1 MASNAIR
8 FMVLLALPV
17 SLFFGSPVQCQN
29 RDAGLWTSA
38 SFEVKVVKKL
48 SASIS
53 QEFRFNEN
61 ITELG
66 TAFTDA
72 GLSYKLSKHIQFA
85 ANYRF
90 IQKRRIDNYY
100 SFRHRLY
107 VYVKYEKKIKPVQI
121 QIRSRVQNQ
130 LSDIGRASDGG
141 IPEYYLRNKL
151 SVSLDL
157 DKPYSPYI
165 SVELFSPLHYPPT
178 SAFDNI
184 RTSAGV
190 EYSFSKHHKADLF
203 YMIQKE
209 LNVSRPETD
218 FIIGLGYSYK
228 L

>member
-1 MASNAIR
+1 
-8 FMVLLALPV
+8 MVLKEV
-17 SLFFGSPVQCQN
+17 RFLFFLTLTLGFLFGTTATGQI

-48 SASIS
+48 TATIS

-66 TAFTDA
+66 TVFTDA
-72 GLSYKLSKHIQFA
+72 GLTYKLNKHFQVA

-90 IQKRRIDNYY
+90 MQKRRFDNYY

-107 VYVKYEKKIKPVQI
+107 IDLKYEEKIKPFQI
-121 QIRSRVQNQ
+121 QIRSRVQDQ
-130 LSDIGRASDGG
+130 YADIGRASDGG
-141 IPEYYLRNKL
+141 IPEYYLRNKM
-151 SVSLDL
+151 SINLDL

-165 SVELFSPLHYPPT
+165 SVELFSPLHYPAT

-218 FIIGLGYSYK
+218 FILGLGYSYK